1 MYQEIK
7 SELFPELQEYRAVA
21 KFQKRMSGRVQCVLF
36 DMDGLL
42 LDTENL
48 YTEGTQSILSEF
60 GHNYDWDFK
69 SKLMGKR
76 TDEVARMIVDHYRLP
91 MTPEQWVERSRD
103 IYQELFPHVKSLKGI
118 QCPVSTSPYLVLC

>member
-1 MYQEIK
+1 MKYIAIHH
-7 SELFPELQEYRAVA
+7 YRTLAR
-21 KFQKRMSGRVQCVLF
+21 FQKRMSGRVQCVLF

-60 GHNYDWDFK
+60 GHIYDWEFK

-76 TDEVARMIVDHYRLP
+76 TDEVARMIVDHYQLP
-91 MTPEQWVERSRD
+91 MTPEQWVERSTA
-103 IYQELFPHVKSLKGI
+103 IYQELFPHVKSLKGMKGI
-118 QCPVSTSPYLVLC
+118 HLPSLSPQPGC

>member
-1 MYQEIK
+1 MKYIAISQSINGPV
-7 SELFPELQEYRAVA
+7 SEE
-21 KFQKRMSGRVQCVLF
+21 MSDSVQCVLF

-60 GHNYDWDFK
+60 GHIYDWEFK

-76 TDEVARMIVDHYRLP
+76 TDEVARMIVDHYQLP
-91 MTPEQWVERSRD
+91 MTPEQWVERSTA

-118 QCPVSTSPYLVLC
+118 YYEGIHLPSLSPQLGVARSQ